1 MIIPTASR
9 PQTHLKSINCITLAC
24 RHCRNFQPE
33 GRRGGQCEQLG
44 VPVHG
49 SWPACSLVILP
60 FAPTWEVA
68 DPLVGIASKTIGK
81 VDV

>member
-1 MIIPTASR
+1 MIVTTASR
-9 PQTHLKSINCITLAC
+9 LQPNLKSINCITLAC
-24 RHCRNFQPE
+24 RHCRNYQPE
-33 GRRGGQCEQLG
+33 GRRGGQCQQLG

-49 SWPACSLVILP
+49 SWPACSLMISP

-68 DPLVGIASKTIGK
+68 DPLAKIGTIGK